1 MANNSLIGIDIQG
14 IATIQNRLS
23 KLPKEAKDMGV
34 ESANEYIVNLMKV
47 EPPVPHGKFVWS
59 SDKQR
64 RYVMAKI
71 SEGGYTGRTQRLR
84 NAWQTVGEGYK
95 QMVVNETP
103 YADYVQG
110 DNQIIGHKTN
120 NWQTISSNLKNKGKD
135 ILKRFDAGV
144 KKALKKLKL
153 N

>member
-1 MANNSLIGIDIQG
+1 MPNSLIGIDIQG

-34 ESANEYIVNLMKV
+34 ESANEYIVNMMRE
-47 EPPVPHGKFVWS
+47 EPPVPHDKFLWS
-59 SDKQR
+59 SDAQRAAVMIKIKQ
-64 RYVMAKI
+64 
-71 SEGGYTGRTQRLR
+71 GGYTGRTHQLK
-84 NAWQTVGEGYK
+84 NAWTTVGDGYK

-110 DNQIIGHKTN
+110 DNQIVGHNVHGWHT
-120 NWQTISSNLKNKGKD
+120 TAGRLKAKGAE
-135 ILKRFDAGV
+135 ILRRFDAGV
-144 KKALKKLKL
+144 KRALKKLNL